1 MVKIFAKY
9 NTDEKVIINAPTDI
23 KNSKITTY
31 LEKKYGG
38 SWILVDEL
46 HPGESVLI
54 KDGVKYKGRGLIQIT
69 GRHNYT
75 LFQKYLGGA
84 PDIMNHPE
92 YLEQPHLAVMVSC
105 WFWKTHG
112 LNELADTDSFVTI
125 TKKIN
130 GGTNGINERKAF
142 LIRAKKELIK

>member
-38 SWILVDEL
+38 NWFLVDEL

-54 KDGVKYKGRGLIQIT
+54 KDGVKYKGFEPNILRYISTLETILI
-69 GRHNYT
+69 
-75 LFQKYLGGA
+75 
-84 PDIMNHPE
+84 
-92 YLEQPHLAVMVSC
+92 
-105 WFWKTHG
+105 
-112 LNELADTDSFVTI
+112 
-125 TKKIN
+125 
-130 GGTNGINERKAF
+130 
-142 LIRAKKELIK
+142 